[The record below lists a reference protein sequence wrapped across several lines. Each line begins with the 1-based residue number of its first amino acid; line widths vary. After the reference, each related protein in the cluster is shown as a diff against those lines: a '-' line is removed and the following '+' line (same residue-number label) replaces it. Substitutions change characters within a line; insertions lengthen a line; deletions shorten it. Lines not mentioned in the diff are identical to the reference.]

1 MWLGQHRDT
10 FSNHLGEAS
19 KSGPIEWEYDG
30 NVGGFHCDLA
40 YLGTSRWRMEDG
52 GEVVGR
58 GNHKLH
64 YQTSEEA
71 YLRQGLRLDSWIP
84 LMQHLGS

>member
-1 MWLGQHRDT
+1 
-10 FSNHLGEAS
+10 
-19 KSGPIEWEYDG
+19 
-30 NVGGFHCDLA
+30 
-40 YLGTSRWRMEDG
+40 MEDV

-71 YLRQGLRLDSWIP
+71 YLRQVLRLDSWIP